1 MCVRD
6 VGRVGRLLEL
16 VDGSASGGEV
26 DAVHEQN
33 TVFACRQCVGMRPPH
48 GANRGA
54 RAVIMLC
61 RELLSCACQ
70 GCSPGTFVGEP
81 ARGHLGRLFV
91 TTGTQEAEGKKG
103 DEKQALHSEGAIG
116 GLSYEKKAILADLY
130 GDFGRNKANN
140 VGCRKNNE

>member
-61 RELLSCACQ
+61 RELLSCVVQ
-70 GCSPGTFVGEP
+70 GLGAGDLVVLSMDGDFRGLLVAAEAQQEEQKEGNGEQ
-81 ARGHLGRLFV
+81 
-91 TTGTQEAEGKKG
+91 T
-103 DEKQALHSEGAIG
+103 LHSERTIG

-130 GDFGRNKANN
+130 GDFGRNEANN